1 MRGFGEAEE
10 LATVWQSTLLNI
22 HPATYE
28 AYGMTIVEAAAFG
41 VPSLLHLGTIGAK
54 DLLPGTPSPLAVY
67 HTRYAVTSLS
77 LL

>member
-10 LATVWQSTLLNI
+10 LAIVWQSTLLNI

-54 DLLPGTPSPLAVY
+54 DLLPGTKSTRRIP
-67 HTRYAVTSLS
+67 HTIRTA
-77 LL
+77 